1 MKYSDVPIYRPS
13 KVPSVDL
20 PFGAR
25 SVGHYTVRRGRVDN
39 PVRKFFVQLF
49 WGVQGRGRFLHRRR
63 RFVLEPEHVF
73 IYFPEDIHDVR
84 AMTDPWEYR
93 WLTLDGPLNVE
104 TIRSFGLGRNV
115 RRVGRCPG
123 ELFDQLEACI
133 RSASPAVERHAAT
146 IAFSI
151 LTAACGT
158 AAAVVRQDAVVGDCM
173 DIIDEEYADQ
183 DLTIQSLS
191 ARLGVHRSILSR
203 RFKEKVGSPPQQYI
217 ISRRLDK
224 AMFLL
229 RETDLR
235 VSEIAYRSGF
245 RDPNYFA
252 RAFRKTMGMSP
263 LEFRGS

>member
-1 MKYSDVPIYRPS
+1 VKYSYAPIYRPS

-25 SVGHYTVRRGRVDN
+25 SVGHYVVPRGQVDA
-39 PVRKFFVQLF
+39 PAQRFFVQLY
-49 WGVQGRGRFLHRRR
+49 WGVEGRGRFLHRRR
-63 RFVLEPEHVF
+63 RFVLEPEQVF
-73 IYFPEDIHDVR
+73 VYFPEDIHDVR
-84 AMTDPWEYR
+84 ALTDPWEYR
-93 WLTLDGPLNVE
+93 WLTFDGLLNVQ
-104 TIRSFGLGRNV
+104 TVRSFGLARNV
-115 RRVGRCPG
+115 RRSGPCPG

-158 AAAVVRQDAVVGDCM
+158 AAAAVRQDAAVGDCM
-173 DIIDEEYADQ
+173 DIIDNEYTDRN
-183 DLTIQSLS
+183 LTVQSLS
-191 ARLGVHRSILSR
+191 VRLGVHRSILSR
-203 RFKEKVGSPPQQYI
+203 RFKEKAGSSPQQYI

-229 RETDLR
+229 KETDLR

-252 RAFRKTMGMSP
+252 RAFKKTMGMTP